1 MSVSRD
7 VYAAPTAN
15 TYCHVHIVLLPR
27 DTEAEVFQDDRPFS
41 RRDGMHAEVIDMQFT
56 VADGGYTSYSE
67 GRYTGAALFSVYGV
81 NERWL
86 TL

>member
-1 MSVSRD
+1 M
-7 VYAAPTAN
+7 Y
-15 TYCHVHIVLLPR
+15 
-27 DTEAEVFQDDRPFS
+27 
-41 RRDGMHAEVIDMQFT
+41 AEVIDMQFT
-56 VADGGYTSYSE
+56 VADGGYTSYWE